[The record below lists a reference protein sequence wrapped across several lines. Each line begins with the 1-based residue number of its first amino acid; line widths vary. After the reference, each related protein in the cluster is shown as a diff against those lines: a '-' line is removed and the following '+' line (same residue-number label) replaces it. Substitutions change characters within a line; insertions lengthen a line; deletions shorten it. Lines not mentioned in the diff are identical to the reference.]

1 MELKTG
7 PIIKPNA
14 AKTDLNSRILLQKSL
29 TIRTSD
35 GRFDSKDEEATTYV
49 ARSTSTETL
58 LVEDDRDRGRGVK
71 VSFDPYGSD
80 TVVYVHI
87 QKTGGSEF
95 LEHLVT
101 AQIPIEVV
109 HSKNTTTEQPARDPD
124 TQLVPLCRTSKIGGW
139 QRGANFIHHEMC
151 PRDWMH
157 PNGETWL
164 VSEKTTGWN
173 CGVHAFYRD
182 FKRCLSNSTTF
193 NRRLR
198 ARRNF
203 GEGRTGFLSESN
215 HFHYVGLLR
224 HPILRYV
231 SEYLHVLRG
240 ACWKREYV
248 CDGGVMKD
256 RQPPPFECPYH
267 FNCDRK
273 GVEGYLRNITLEK
286 FAKCSEGWSTNR
298 MTISLADHDEAT
310 CWNKTR
316 YTREERDQILLESA
330 KSNLLKFSYFGI
342 TDFPSESSEL
352 FEKTFG
358 VVLRNPLKAMVPM
371 NSRGGQFLQSL
382 SLDKKILTL
391 IVENNR
397 LDLELYEY
405 AIEIF
410 KKRIRTI
417 GRKLDTETLNYID
430 KLNLDMNF

>member
-1 MELKTG
+1 M
-7 PIIKPNA
+7 
-14 AKTDLNSRILLQKSL
+14 
-29 TIRTSD
+29 
-35 GRFDSKDEEATTYV
+35 
-49 ARSTSTETL
+49 
-58 LVEDDRDRGRGVK
+58 K
-71 VSFDPYGSD
+71 VLFDPYGSD

-95 LEHLVT
+95 LKHLVT

-124 TQLVPLCRTSKIGGW
+124 TQLVPLCRTSKISGW
-139 QRGANFIHHEMC
+139 QRGTDYFHHEMC

-173 CGVHAFYRD
+173 CGVHAFYTE

-193 NRRLR
+193 NLI
-198 ARRNF
+198 AKKKY
-203 GEGRTGFLSESN
+203 GIQEGKIGFLSEIN
-215 HFHYVGLLR
+215 NFHYVGLLR

-240 ACWKREYV
+240 GCWKREYV
-248 CDGGVMKD
+248 CDGEVIK
-256 RQPPPFECPYH
+256 RRKSLPFECPDH
-267 FNCDRK
+267 FNCSHK
-273 GVEGYLRNITLEK
+273 GVERFQRNITLEN
-286 FAKCSEGWSTNR
+286 FVKCQDSWSTNR

-310 CWNKTR
+310 CWNKTH

-358 VVLRNPLKAMVPM
+358 VVLRNPLKAMLPIKT
-371 NSRGGQFLQSL
+371 RGGQFLESL
-382 SLDKKILTL
+382 PLDMYKQILTL

-410 KKRIRTI
+410 KKRMRII
-417 GRKLDTETLNYID
+417 GRKLDTETLKYIE
-430 KLNLDMNF
+430 KLNLDMKF